1 MCDDGVKGR
10 KICCGRTFR
19 LRRIDAEMTEA
30 LEQKA
35 GYKNRLRPMLEK
47 KRGSFP
53 VKLYVRKLCLRFK
66 R

>member
-19 LRRIDAEMTEA
+19 LRRIDVEMTEA

-35 GYKNRLRPMLEK
+35 GYKNRLRPML
-47 KRGSFP
+47 RRTG
-53 VKLYVRKLCLRFK
+53 
-66 R
+66 

>member
-1 MCDDGVKGR
+1 MCDYGIIER

-35 GYKNRLRPMLEK
+35 GYKNRLRPML
-47 KRGSFP
+47 RRTG
-53 VKLYVRKLCLRFK
+53 
-66 R
+66 